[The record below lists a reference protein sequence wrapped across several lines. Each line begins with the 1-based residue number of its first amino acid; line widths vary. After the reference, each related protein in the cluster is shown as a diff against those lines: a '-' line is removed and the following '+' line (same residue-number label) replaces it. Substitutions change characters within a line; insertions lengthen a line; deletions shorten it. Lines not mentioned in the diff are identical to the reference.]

1 MGMKKMKLSKICISL
16 ALLSIPLAAKAQ
28 EIPPDVNY
36 KRATDEINAAAKS
49 TLESA
54 LTSQTTPN
62 DFLGGVFVCGPML
75 WKVLKP
81 AADQTLLIGKPVVA
95 IIQNPEVIHAQARSF
110 LKPEEKQSF
119 WKLLREKYPA
129 LSSSE
134 VRKAHAD
141 EISFYWAEIPFDIEE
156 PFFVV
161 ETKAE
166 RFVVHLQHKDGK
178 DTLFWIEL
186 VGDLRSLK
194 VK

>member
-1 MGMKKMKLSKICISL
+1 MESKKVKLSSICVAL
-16 ALLSIPLAAKAQ
+16 VLLSFALSAKAQ

-36 KRATDEINAAAKS
+36 KRATEEINAAAKS
-49 TLESA
+49 TLERA
-54 LTSQTTPN
+54 LASQTTSN
-62 DFLGGVFVCGPML
+62 DFLGEVFVCGPML

-81 AADQTLLIGKPVVA
+81 AADQALLAGKPVVA

-110 LKPEEKQSF
+110 LKPDEKQSF

-129 LSSSE
+129 LSSGE

-141 EISFYWAEIPFDIEE
+141 EISLYWAEIPFDIEE

-194 VK
+194 AK

>member
-1 MGMKKMKLSKICISL
+1 MESKRKRLPGICISL
-16 ALLSIPLAAKAQ
+16 ALLSFAPAAKAQ

-36 KRATDEINAAAKS
+36 KRATDEINAAAKA
-49 TLESA
+49 TLKSA
-54 LTSQTTPN
+54 LASQAAPN
-62 DFLGGVFVCGPML
+62 DFLGGVFICGPML
-75 WKVLKP
+75 WKAMKP
-81 AADQTLLIGKPVVA
+81 AADQALLAGKPLVA
-95 IIQNPEVIHAQARSF
+95 IIQNPEVIHAQARNF
-110 LKPEEKQSF
+110 LKPEEKQLF
-119 WKLLREKYPA
+119 WKLLREKYPG
-129 LSSSE
+129 LSSGE

-161 ETKAE
+161 ETKTE

>member
-1 MGMKKMKLSKICISL
+1 MKLSRICVAL
-16 ALLSIPLAAKAQ
+16 ALLSFAFSARAQ

-54 LTSQTTPN
+54 LASQTMPN

-75 WKVLKP
+75 WKALKP
-81 AADQTLLIGKPVVA
+81 SADQTLLESKPVVA
-95 IIQNPEVIHAQARSF
+95 IIQNPEVIHAQAKRL

-129 LSSSE
+129 LSRGE

-156 PFFVV
+156 PFLVV

-166 RFVVHLQHKDGK
+166 RFVVHIQHKDGK

-194 VK
+194 TK